1 MTEATAKKTTRA
13 RKTTTTRSKT
23 SVVIPH
29 NPLAFEVLDAVSR
42 QRTKAK
48 KVELLR
54 QHSYPELK
62 MLLIW
67 GYDESIIT
75 ELPEG
80 DVPYGDP
87 EDQLKYN
94 GTLSENISDKSRDMY
109 ARGNFSL
116 GNVDSNARTTI
127 RAQAKNF
134 YHFIRGG
141 NPGLN
146 KMRRESMFINL
157 LQALHPLE
165 AELVVLAK
173 DKKISDTYKITQEVV
188 AEAFP
193 DIKWGGRGR

>member
-1 MTEATAKKTTRA
+1 MTEATTKKTTRA
-13 RKTTTTRSKT
+13 RKPSTKTTTTRKKAT
-23 SVVIPH
+23 SLPS
-29 NPLAFEVLDAVSR
+29 NPLAFEVLDAVSN
-42 QRTKAK
+42 QRTTAK
-48 KVELLR
+48 KVEMLQ

-67 GYDESIIT
+67 NYDESIKSA
-75 ELPEG
+75 LPEG

-94 GTLSENISDKSRDMY
+94 GTLSENISDRSRDMFS
-109 ARGNFSL
+109 RGNFSL

-134 YHFIRGG
+134 YHFIVGG
-141 NPGLN
+141 NNGLS

-173 DKKISDTYKITQEVV
+173 DKQIGETYKISQEVV
-188 AEAFP
+188 ALSL
-193 DIKWGGRGR
+193 IHI